1 MNLWLTLQILLE
13 KECVTMVMKK
23 AVIAVLSLVLGV
35 LPASGLM
42 AASVY
47 KIGGIFSS
55 TGRASFLGDPEKKTM
70 EMMVEKI
77 NAAGGV
83 DGHQLE
89 AVIYDSEGDPA
100 KAVSAVNKL
109 LHKDKVLAIIGP
121 STTPTTLAIV
131 NFVERA
137 QVPLISC
144 AAGVKITT
152 PVKPWVFKTAQSD
165 LLAVAAVYEHMR
177 RANIKKIGIITVSNS
192 FGESGK
198 NQLLNQAKDFG
209 IEVVQAES
217 FGAKDTDTTAQ
228 LTKIK
233 KASPDAIVCW
243 GTNPGPAVVAKN
255 AQQLKIDI
263 PLYQSHGVASPK
275 FIELAGDSSEGI
287 ILPTGKILVTGLLD
301 DKDPQKKILEGYQA
315 DYSAKFNANVSGFG
329 GYAFDAMNLLA
340 GALKGSDGDKNK
352 IRQALEN
359 TSNHMGVTGE
369 FNFSDKD
376 HNGLS
381 PAAFVM
387 VEIKDGTWKLI
398 D

>member
-1 MNLWLTLQILLE
+1 
-13 KECVTMVMKK
+13 
-23 AVIAVLSLVLGV
+23 
-35 LPASGLM
+35 
-42 AASVY
+42 
-47 KIGGIFSS
+47 
-55 TGRASFLGDPEKKTM
+55 M

-77 NAAGGV
+77 NAAGGI
-83 DGHQLE
+83 DGVKLE

-109 LHKDKVLAIIGP
+109 LHKDHVLAIIGP

-131 NFVERA
+131 NFVEKA
-137 QVPLISC
+137 KVPLISC

-165 LLAVAAVYEHMR
+165 LLAVAAVYQHMKKVG
-177 RANIKKIGIITVSNS
+177 IKKIGVLSVANA

-217 FGAKDTDTTAQ
+217 FGAKDTDMTAQ

-233 KASPDAIVCW
+233 SAGPDAIVCW

-255 AQQLKIDI
+255 AKQLKMEI

-275 FIELAGDSSEGI
+275 FIELAGDAAEGI

-301 DKDPQKKILEGYQA
+301 SADPQKAVLESYQT
-315 DYSAKFNANVSGFG
+315 DYTAKYKANVSGFG

-340 GALKGSDGDKNK
+340 EAIKGTGGDKDK
-352 IRQALEN
+352 IRANLEA
-359 TSNHMGVTGE
+359 TQNHVGVTGE
-369 FNFSDKD
+369 FNFSAND

-381 PAAFVM
+381 PSAFVM
-387 VEIKDGTWKLI
+387 VEIQNGTWKLI

>member
-1 MNLWLTLQILLE
+1 MLLRKTTLGILVTLLCLSPAILL
-13 KECVTMVMKK
+13 
-23 AVIAVLSLVLGV
+23 
-35 LPASGLM
+35 AS
-42 AASVY
+42 SVY
-47 KIGGIFSS
+47 KVGGIFSS

-77 NAAGGV
+77 NAAGGI
-83 DGHQLE
+83 DGHLLE

-109 LHKDKVLAIIGP
+109 IHKDNVLAIIGP

-144 AAGVKITT
+144 AAGVAITS

-165 LLAVAAVYEHMR
+165 LLAVAAVYKHMR
-177 RANIKKIGIITVSNS
+177 ARGIKKIGIITVSNS

-198 NQLLNQAKDFG
+198 AQLLAQAADFDL
-209 IEVVQAES
+209 EVVQVES

-233 KASPDAIVCW
+233 SALPDAIVCW

-255 AQQLKIDI
+255 VKQLKIEI

-275 FIELAGDSSEGI
+275 FIELAGDAAEGI
-287 ILPTGKILVTGLLD
+287 TLPTGKILVTGLLAAD
-301 DKDPQKKILEGYQA
+301 DVQKKILEDYQV
-315 DYSAKFNANVSGFG
+315 DYSARYKGNVSGFG
-329 GYAFDAMNLLA
+329 GYAFDAVNILA
-340 GALKGSDGDKNK
+340 QALKGSDGDRKK
-352 IRQALEN
+352 IRQALES
-359 TSNHMGVTGE
+359 TKKYVGATGE
-369 FNFSDKD
+369 FNFSDED

-381 PAAFVM
+381 PEAFVM
-387 VEIKDGTWKLI
+387 VEIKGGTWSLI
-398 D
+398 K